1 MVERRENLCGR
12 GADRDAGEEREE
24 RFEQRNVRIS
34 EFVGVRFESGL
45 PGVCG
50 WSGKADFARGLG
62 EMVVRLNIATPEPT
76 LGVFA

>member
-1 MVERRENLCGR
+1 MSAAKIFADAAPIGTPGKSARNDSSSATCG
-12 GADRDAGEEREE
+12 
-24 RFEQRNVRIS
+24 S